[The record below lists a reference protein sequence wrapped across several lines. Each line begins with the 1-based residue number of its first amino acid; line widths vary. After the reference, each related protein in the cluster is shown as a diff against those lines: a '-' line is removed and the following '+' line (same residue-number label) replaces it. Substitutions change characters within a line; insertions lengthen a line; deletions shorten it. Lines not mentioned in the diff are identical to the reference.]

1 MTSNDEDIE
10 EIVLVNNE
18 PQSNGP
24 IKSKRRVNFEFVN
37 GNDGDGDDDDD
48 GDDDGD
54 DGDDDGDGDDG
65 DDDGDDESEIEDGS
79 MEELMNSFFTNDEGD
94 NIADIMT
101 GILKGLEKQN
111 AILMKI
117 GAVISK
123 KN

>member
-48 GDDDGD
+48 GDD
-54 DGDDDGDGDDG
+54 DGDDG

>member
-10 EIVLVNNE
+10 EIVLVNNK
-18 PQSNGP
+18 SNTTGP
-24 IKSKRRVNFEFVN
+24 IKKNPPLFFDILNDADDV
-37 GNDGDGDDDDD
+37 DGDADDVD
-48 GDDDGD
+48 GDTDDVDGGD
-54 DGDDDGDGDDG
+54 E
-65 DDDGDDESEIEDGS
+65 ESEIEDGS